1 MCPQVKTIPV
11 LVIRRLWSLN
21 HTVKYF
27 SLESGAVGNYPGTGN
42 HEILVMIFAGAR
54 GWHTSSIK
62 GNWTCHE
69 QSLTF
74 DIQESDH
81 CQAHPCAQRKSRS
94 LLFFFFFFL
103 SSHEKSFYSSA
114 TVFSNT
120 KIQLT
125 AEPSHFW
132 QEGMCGVYLR
142 QCLAPDWVWT
152 CFYNSHDVVASPRE
166 EESSISAMHP

>member
-42 HEILVMIFAGAR
+42 REILVMIFAGAR

-94 LLFFFFFFL
+94 LLFFFFSSLLMRKVSTLQQLSFL
-103 SSHEKSFYSSA
+103 
-114 TVFSNT
+114 T
-120 KIQLT
+120 
-125 AEPSHFW
+125 
-132 QEGMCGVYLR
+132 R
-142 QCLAPDWVWT
+142 R
-152 CFYNSHDVVASPRE
+152 YNSQLSLLIFGRRACVVYT
-166 EESSISAMHP
+166 